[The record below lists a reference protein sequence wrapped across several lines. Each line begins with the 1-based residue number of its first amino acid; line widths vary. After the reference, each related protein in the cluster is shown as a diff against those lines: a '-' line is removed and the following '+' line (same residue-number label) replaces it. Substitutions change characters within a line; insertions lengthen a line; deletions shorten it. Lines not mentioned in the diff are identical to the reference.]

1 MSHTQQKKQKS
12 NKKTGKLHSKIHP
25 SVFCHCV
32 SCSQMENRMD
42 FFFFKF
48 RVMTKYAEVNMI
60 ILTLKKIQENSIL
73 HAEDMFD
80 VIQLK

>member
-1 MSHTQQKKQKS
+1 
-12 NKKTGKLHSKIHP
+12 
-25 SVFCHCV
+25 
-32 SCSQMENRMD
+32 MD

-60 ILTLKKIQENSIL
+60 ILTLKKIQENSIP